1 MGFPFE
7 ICVLAIE
14 TLSDAHDLARISD
27 WILNNQERELEMF
40 EAYRSRTLQRLEQPT
55 SASESSEATAIIA
68 PEEPINV
75 SETINSRSPSPQKSL
90 VQRIQL
96 LDNRHN
102 QNLSAFCRRLWERD
116 LNGIRTRGIGLENS
130 NV

>member
-1 MGFPFE
+1 
-7 ICVLAIE
+7 
-14 TLSDAHDLARISD
+14 
-27 WILNNQERELEMF
+27 MF
-40 EAYRSRTLQRLEQPT
+40 LAYRSRIAATEQPT

-102 QNLSAFCRRLWERD
+102 QNLSAFADACGKGDPTESEREALALKIQTFKNENPD
-116 LNGIRTRGIGLENS
+116 SILHCHRGA
-130 NV
+130 